1 MTARKDNIVLECRWV
16 SHHFGPKRVLHN
28 ISFQVERG
36 QIIALVGRSGCGKST
51 LLRAMLGTYPAR
63 GGEVVHTHLDGRV
76 EVVIAPNQ
84 DRGIVFQDNCLY
96 PFLTALGN
104 VAYGL
109 KISQTSIPHRM
120 FRPVV
125 WRRQRRRHLAS
136 ARTLLREF
144 SLEEAADCYP
154 RQLSGG
160 MQRRVAIARAMI
172 MQPEV
177 VFLDEPFTG
186 LDEETNYRLQRFLLR
201 LNLKAKQEQGSFAG
215 VTMVIVTH
223 ELNAGLTVAD
233 RVIGLSQYW
242 DWKAAG
248 FETCPGATIVYD
260 KPASVYGPDDTV
272 NIADLETQKREIED
286 AVSSPEFRESRERF
300 RREWSVV
307 REQQPTGALSGVRE

>member
-1 MTARKDNIVLECRWV
+1 MSSRQLPLSV
-16 SHHFGPKRVLHN
+16 SHRAR
-28 ISFQVERG
+28 ERRLRT
-36 QIIALVGRSGCGKST
+36 QDQPDEHPSPDVPSGCM
-51 LLRAMLGTYPAR
+51 A
-63 GGEVVHTHLDGRV
+63 
-76 EVVIAPNQ
+76 
-84 DRGIVFQDNCLY
+84 
-96 PFLTALGN
+96 
-104 VAYGL
+104 
-109 KISQTSIPHRM
+109 TSA
-120 FRPVV
+120 
-125 WRRQRRRHLAS
+125 AS
-136 ARTLLREF
+136 APCQCADLLREF

-154 RQLSGG
+154 RRLSGG